1 MNLAGNKVRIR
12 NITRADIPLLVKWKN
27 DPEIADLV
35 RGAPINTT
43 FEIESRRYE
52 KGLSEYDTLRLI
64 IELLT
69 GSPIGFISLGSIDKE
84 NRKAEVGMLIGE
96 KRMWNQG
103 FGTDALVTLLRHLFL
118 ELGFHR
124 VGLEVFEYNTR
135 AKKVYEKIGF
145 RVEGLE
151 RQGLYRNG
159 RYFDIILMG
168 ILRDEFLGKYRLD
181 KIVQAR

>member
-52 KGLSEYDTLRLI
+52 KGLGEYDTLRLI
-64 IELLT
+64 IESLT
-69 GSPIGFISLGSIDKE
+69 GSSIGFISLGSIDKE
-84 NRKAEVGMLIGE
+84 NRKAELGMLIGE

-118 ELGFHR
+118 ELDFHR
-124 VGLEVFEYNTR
+124 VGLEVFEYNVR
-135 AKKVYEKIGF
+135 AKKVYEKTGF
-145 RVEGLE
+145 TIEGLE

-159 RYFDIILMG
+159 RYYDIILMG
-168 ILRDEFLGKYRLD
+168 ILRDEFLGKYR
-181 KIVQAR
+181 IFA

>member
-52 KGLSEYDTLRLI
+52 KGLGEYDTLRLI
-64 IELLT
+64 IESLT
-69 GSPIGFISLGSIDKE
+69 GSSIGFISLGSIDKE

-118 ELGFHR
+118 ELDFHR
-124 VGLEVFEYNTR
+124 VGLEVFEYNVR

-145 RVEGLE
+145 SIEGLE

-159 RYFDIILMG
+159 RFYDIILMG
-168 ILRDEFLGKYRLD
+168 ILRDEFLGKYR
-181 KIVQAR
+181 IFA